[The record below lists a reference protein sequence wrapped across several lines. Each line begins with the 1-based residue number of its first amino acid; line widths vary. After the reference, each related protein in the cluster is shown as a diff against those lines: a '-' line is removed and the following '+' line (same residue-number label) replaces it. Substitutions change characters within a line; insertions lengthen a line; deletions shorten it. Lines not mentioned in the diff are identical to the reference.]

1 MSTRRDWSSI
11 SALFIQRPIATSLLT
26 LAIALAGMLGFV
38 LLPVAPLPQVDYPT
52 IVVAANLPGA
62 SPENMASAVATPL
75 ERALGRI
82 AGVTEMTSNS
92 GTGYTRI
99 TLQFDLS
106 RGIDGAARDVQAA
119 INAARALLP
128 TGMPGNPTYRKVN
141 PADAPVLILALT
153 SPLHSRGQMFDAAST
168 LLAQTI
174 SQVKGVGQ
182 VDVGGSSLPAVRVTV
197 NPQALNTLGLGV
209 EDVRTAIASANANR
223 PQGIVENASQRW
235 QLGASDQALDAAALA
250 PTVVRWQNGAAVRLR
265 DVAEVRDSVQD
276 VRNAGFV
283 NGEPAVVLL
292 IRRQPAANVI
302 EMVDLV
308 RAQLPALEAALPPG
322 MQLRVVTDATR
333 TIRASVTEVERSLVI
348 SVGLVVMV
356 VLLFLRSGAATLVP
370 AVAVPVSL
378 LGALAVM
385 KLCGLSINNLSLMAL
400 TVATGFVVDDAVV
413 VLENIARH
421 IERGMKPF
429 EAALQGAREVGFTV
443 VSMSVSLVAVF
454 IPILFMGGIVGRL
467 FQEFALTLS
476 VAIAVSLVVSLTTT
490 PMMAARL
497 LKARP
502 VDAPLLPEP
511 GSAGDVWWRRGYA
524 RSLGWTLR
532 HPLFTG
538 LLLVATIA
546 LNVWLYVI
554 VPKGFLPQQDNGR
567 LVGGLSADETVS
579 FEVLQAKLKTLM
591 GLVQADPAVANVVGF
606 TSTGQRSSANV
617 FVDLKPLAQR
627 DAGAEEIITRLR
639 RKLAHVPG
647 ASLYLQAAQ
656 DIRVGGRSAN
666 AQYQYTL
673 QATELATLRE
683 WEPRI
688 RKALSRLPELA
699 DVNTDVQNGSPQVS
713 IDVDREAAARL
724 GVNVKQ
730 LDNTLNDLYGQRQ
743 VSTIFKPLNQYK
755 VVLEA
760 GPDFTQGPA
769 SLSQVY
775 LSTATG
781 GQVPLSAFARWRAT
795 LAPSSVNHQ
804 SQFAASTISFNLPE
818 GMALSAAQLAVNQAI
833 ERLNMPSGIY
843 GSFQGTA
850 KAFQAATSNQPLLV
864 LAAIV
869 AVYIVLG
876 MLYESLVHP
885 ITILST
891 LPSAGVGALLALMAM
906 DTDFSLIAFIGVI
919 LLVGIV
925 KKNAIM
931 MIDFALD
938 AQRTLGLD
946 AREAIHR
953 AAVLRLRPILM
964 TTLAAMLGALPLVIS
979 RGEGAELRQPL
990 GIAIVGGLLLS
1001 QVLTLYTTP
1010 VVFLGLERLRARVM
1024 GR

>member
-1 MSTRRDWSSI
+1 
-11 SALFIQRPIATSLLT
+11 
-26 LAIALAGMLGFV
+26 
-38 LLPVAPLPQVDYPT
+38 
-52 IVVAANLPGA
+52 
-62 SPENMASAVATPL
+62 
-75 ERALGRI
+75 
-82 AGVTEMTSNS
+82 
-92 GTGYTRI
+92 
-99 TLQFDLS
+99 
-106 RGIDGAARDVQAA
+106 
-119 INAARALLP
+119 
-128 TGMPGNPTYRKVN
+128 
-141 PADAPVLILALT
+141 
-153 SPLHSRGQMFDAAST
+153 
-168 LLAQTI
+168 
-174 SQVKGVGQ
+174 
-182 VDVGGSSLPAVRVTV
+182 
-197 NPQALNTLGLGV
+197 
-209 EDVRTAIASANANR
+209 
-223 PQGIVENASQRW
+223 
-235 QLGASDQALDAAALA
+235 
-250 PTVVRWQNGAAVRLR
+250 
-265 DVAEVRDSVQD
+265 
-276 VRNAGFV
+276 
-283 NGEPAVVLL
+283 
-292 IRRQPAANVI
+292 
-302 EMVDLV
+302 
-308 RAQLPALEAALPPG
+308 
-322 MQLRVVTDATR
+322 
-333 TIRASVTEVERSLVI
+333 
-348 SVGLVVMV
+348 
-356 VLLFLRSGAATLVP
+356 
-370 AVAVPVSL
+370 
-378 LGALAVM
+378 
-385 KLCGLSINNLSLMAL
+385 
-400 TVATGFVVDDAVV
+400 
-413 VLENIARH
+413 
-421 IERGMKPF
+421 
-429 EAALQGAREVGFTV
+429 
-443 VSMSVSLVAVF
+443 
-454 IPILFMGGIVGRL
+454 
-467 FQEFALTLS
+467 
-476 VAIAVSLVVSLTTT
+476 
-490 PMMAARL
+490 
-497 LKARP
+497 
-502 VDAPLLPEP
+502 
-511 GSAGDVWWRRGYA
+511 
-524 RSLGWTLR
+524 
-532 HPLFTG
+532 
-538 LLLVATIA
+538 
-546 LNVWLYVI
+546 
-554 VPKGFLPQQDNGR
+554 
-567 LVGGLSADETVS
+567 
-579 FEVLQAKLKTLM
+579 
-591 GLVQADPAVANVVGF
+591 
-606 TSTGQRSSANV
+606 
-617 FVDLKPLAQR
+617 
-627 DAGAEEIITRLR
+627 
-639 RKLAHVPG
+639 
-647 ASLYLQAAQ
+647 
-656 DIRVGGRSAN
+656 
-666 AQYQYTL
+666 
-673 QATELATLRE
+673 
-683 WEPRI
+683 
-688 RKALSRLPELA
+688 LPELA

>member
-1 MSTRRDWSSI
+1 
-11 SALFIQRPIATSLLT
+11 
-26 LAIALAGMLGFV
+26 
-38 LLPVAPLPQVDYPT
+38 
-52 IVVAANLPGA
+52 
-62 SPENMASAVATPL
+62 
-75 ERALGRI
+75 
-82 AGVTEMTSNS
+82 
-92 GTGYTRI
+92 
-99 TLQFDLS
+99 
-106 RGIDGAARDVQAA
+106 
-119 INAARALLP
+119 
-128 TGMPGNPTYRKVN
+128 
-141 PADAPVLILALT
+141 
-153 SPLHSRGQMFDAAST
+153 
-168 LLAQTI
+168 
-174 SQVKGVGQ
+174 
-182 VDVGGSSLPAVRVTV
+182 
-197 NPQALNTLGLGV
+197 
-209 EDVRTAIASANANR
+209 
-223 PQGIVENASQRW
+223 
-235 QLGASDQALDAAALA
+235 
-250 PTVVRWQNGAAVRLR
+250 
-265 DVAEVRDSVQD
+265 
-276 VRNAGFV
+276 
-283 NGEPAVVLL
+283 
-292 IRRQPAANVI
+292 
-302 EMVDLV
+302 
-308 RAQLPALEAALPPG
+308 
-322 MQLRVVTDATR
+322 
-333 TIRASVTEVERSLVI
+333 
-348 SVGLVVMV
+348 
-356 VLLFLRSGAATLVP
+356 
-370 AVAVPVSL
+370 
-378 LGALAVM
+378 
-385 KLCGLSINNLSLMAL
+385 
-400 TVATGFVVDDAVV
+400 
-413 VLENIARH
+413 
-421 IERGMKPF
+421 
-429 EAALQGAREVGFTV
+429 
-443 VSMSVSLVAVF
+443 
-454 IPILFMGGIVGRL
+454 
-467 FQEFALTLS
+467 
-476 VAIAVSLVVSLTTT
+476 
-490 PMMAARL
+490 
-497 LKARP
+497 
-502 VDAPLLPEP
+502 
-511 GSAGDVWWRRGYA
+511 
-524 RSLGWTLR
+524 
-532 HPLFTG
+532 
-538 LLLVATIA
+538 
-546 LNVWLYVI
+546 
-554 VPKGFLPQQDNGR
+554 
-567 LVGGLSADETVS
+567 VS

>member
-1 MSTRRDWSSI
+1 
-11 SALFIQRPIATSLLT
+11 
-26 LAIALAGMLGFV
+26 
-38 LLPVAPLPQVDYPT
+38 
-52 IVVAANLPGA
+52 
-62 SPENMASAVATPL
+62 
-75 ERALGRI
+75 
-82 AGVTEMTSNS
+82 
-92 GTGYTRI
+92 
-99 TLQFDLS
+99 
-106 RGIDGAARDVQAA
+106 
-119 INAARALLP
+119 
-128 TGMPGNPTYRKVN
+128 
-141 PADAPVLILALT
+141 
-153 SPLHSRGQMFDAAST
+153 
-168 LLAQTI
+168 
-174 SQVKGVGQ
+174 
-182 VDVGGSSLPAVRVTV
+182 
-197 NPQALNTLGLGV
+197 
-209 EDVRTAIASANANR
+209 
-223 PQGIVENASQRW
+223 
-235 QLGASDQALDAAALA
+235 
-250 PTVVRWQNGAAVRLR
+250 
-265 DVAEVRDSVQD
+265 
-276 VRNAGFV
+276 
-283 NGEPAVVLL
+283 
-292 IRRQPAANVI
+292 
-302 EMVDLV
+302 
-308 RAQLPALEAALPPG
+308 
-322 MQLRVVTDATR
+322 
-333 TIRASVTEVERSLVI
+333 
-348 SVGLVVMV
+348 
-356 VLLFLRSGAATLVP
+356 
-370 AVAVPVSL
+370 
-378 LGALAVM
+378 
-385 KLCGLSINNLSLMAL
+385 
-400 TVATGFVVDDAVV
+400 
-413 VLENIARH
+413 
-421 IERGMKPF
+421 
-429 EAALQGAREVGFTV
+429 
-443 VSMSVSLVAVF
+443 
-454 IPILFMGGIVGRL
+454 
-467 FQEFALTLS
+467 

-688 RKALSRLPELA
+688 RKALSKLPELA